1 MDVIIYSGSCNL
13 HNLHYYFFFMK
24 SSKYTFINT
33 VIKIFSYET
42 SKNIF
47 IHFNPFCSDVILT
60 SFNYTQAVDYFF
72 NFSTAF
78 LLLLLLLLLFCCCCF
93 LFFLFFCFFILII
106 LDVDQIIFVAIDNG
120 LLIAFK
126 STALIYQNCYFH
138 IG

>member
-1 MDVIIYSGSCNL
+1 MYIYIDVMIYSDSCNL

-24 SSKYTFINT
+24 CCKYSFINT

-47 IHFNPFCSDVILT
+47 INLNSFCSDVILT

-72 NFSTAF
+72 N
-78 LLLLLLLLLFCCCCF
+78 
-93 LFFLFFCFFILII
+93 LFFFFFFFFFILII

-126 STALIYQNCYFH
+126 STALIYQNWYFH

>member
-1 MDVIIYSGSCNL
+1 MIYSDSCNL

-24 SSKYTFINT
+24 CCKYSFINT

-47 IHFNPFCSDVILT
+47 INLNSFCSDVILT

-72 NFSTAF
+72 N
-78 LLLLLLLLLFCCCCF
+78 
-93 LFFLFFCFFILII
+93 LFFFFFFFFFFFYFLIFFFFFFFFFFFILII

-126 STALIYQNCYFH
+126 STALIYQNWYFH